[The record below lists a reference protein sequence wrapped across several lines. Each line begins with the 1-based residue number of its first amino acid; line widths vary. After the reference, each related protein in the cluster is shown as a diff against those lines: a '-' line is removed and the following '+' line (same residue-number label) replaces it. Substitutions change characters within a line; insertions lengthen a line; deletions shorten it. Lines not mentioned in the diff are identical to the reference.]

1 MLFLWFAFP
10 FYHSL
15 PENAT
20 RSCVPRLNAPMG
32 IPRPHVSRH
41 VSGRA
46 PRRGRRPRRPAS
58 AHHRIPVYSRLILRR
73 GRRPRR
79 PASAHLR
86 IPAHSRLSLRRGGR
100 PRRPV
105 RFSSKGR
112 DVSRSGATSFCPR
125 RQKDAKTPPK
135 TRGLWI
141 SFRPIA
147 TAVQKG
153 SAVNRLYPRPRCRSR
168 VPRGGVLLLLQRW
181 LPSRAR
187 PVPEGAGP
195 SPAAAGRN
203 GAAGGS
209 DPSAAG
215 STA

>member
-1 MLFLWFAFP
+1 MLILWFASP

-20 RSCVPRLNAPMG
+20 RSRVPRLNAPMG
-32 IPRPHVSRH
+32 TPRPHVSRH

-46 PRRGRRPRRPAS
+46 P
-58 AHHRIPVYSRLILRR
+58 RR

-187 PVPEGAGP
+187 PVPEGVGP

>member
-1 MLFLWFAFP
+1 
-10 FYHSL
+10 
-15 PENAT
+15 
-20 RSCVPRLNAPMG
+20 MG
-32 IPRPHVSRH
+32 ILRPHVSRD

-58 AHHRIPVYSRLILRR
+58 AHLRIPAHFRLSLRR

-209 DPSAAG
+209 DPSAVG
-215 STA
+215 RTA

>member
-46 PRRGRRPRRPAS
+46 P
-58 AHHRIPVYSRLILRR
+58 RR

-141 SFRPIA
+141 FFRPIA

-153 SAVNRLYPRPRCRSR
+153 SAVNRLYP
-168 VPRGGVLLLLQRW
+168 V
-181 LPSRAR
+181 
-187 PVPEGAGP
+187 
-195 SPAAAGRN
+195 PAAAPAFHAVVCCSFCSGGCRPAPAPSPRARDPLLPLPEEM
-203 GAAGGS
+203 GPPEGVIRAPPAAPHNFILRS
-209 DPSAAG
+209 
-215 STA
+215 